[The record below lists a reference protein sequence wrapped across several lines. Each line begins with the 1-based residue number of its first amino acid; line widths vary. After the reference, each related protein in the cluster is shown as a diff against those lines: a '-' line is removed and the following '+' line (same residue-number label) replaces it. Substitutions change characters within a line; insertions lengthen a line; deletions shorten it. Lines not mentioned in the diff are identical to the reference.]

1 MQNPKF
7 LIALLAVGFLPQAF
21 AADPPAAAADQTT
34 AAAPASV
41 TPSVSAAAPVSSTA
55 PASSV
60 ATADAAAPPT
70 AQVSDADAAAAARKA
85 ADEEQAK
92 RLRMMGYKAEVSN
105 GHTIYCKREAVVGQR
120 IPTYNCGSGDQIEQR
135 THEAKDQLT
144 KYQIQGLQGPISR

>member
-1 MQNPKF
+1 MQNPKL
-7 LIALLAVGFLPQAF
+7 LIALLAVGFLSQAF
-21 AADPPAAAADQTT
+21 AADPPSPAADQTAT
-34 AAAPASV
+34 AAPASAAS
-41 TPSVSAAAPVSSTA
+41 SVSAATPVSSAA

-60 ATADAAAPPT
+60 ATADAAAPA
-70 AQVSDADAAAAARKA
+70 AQVSDADAAAAAKKA

-105 GHTIYCKREAVVGQR
+105 GHTVYCKREAVVGQR

-135 THEAKDQLT
+135 TQGAKDQLT